1 MNIVFNV
8 SSNIESIDIQH
19 CNLIDLLKRG
29 ILFVEGKDTSL
40 VRNSYLNDLY
50 GYTAY
55 HFKNEENLMRQV
67 NYNDIDCHIRTHS
80 ELLVRIYSLTV
91 SGIECNDKVSL
102 GKLSGLVGSF
112 VSHVNDEDKKF
123 FTYYSFFTLDSLEK
137 YSDF

>member
-1 MNIVFNV
+1 MEIVFNF

-19 CNLIDLLKRG
+19 RNLIDLLKKG
-29 ILFVEGKDTSL
+29 ILFAEGKDMAL

-55 HFKNEENLMRQV
+55 HFKNEEKLMRQV
-67 NYNDIDCHIRTHS
+67 NYNDIGCHIRTHS
-80 ELLVRIYSLTV
+80 ELLARIYSLTV

-102 GKLSGLVGSF
+102 DKLSVLVSSF
-112 VSHVNDEDKKF
+112 VFHVNDEDEKF
-123 FTYYSFFTLDSLEK
+123 FAYYSFFTLGSLEK

>member
-50 GYTAY
+50 GYTA
-55 HFKNEENLMRQV
+55 
-67 NYNDIDCHIRTHS
+67 HS
-80 ELLVRIYSLTV
+80 ELLVRIYSLAV